1 MEPNQQLAHPSDAQ
15 LASFLD
21 PALGVEA
28 LEALV
33 AHLDNCPMCEGR
45 LENIEPAF
53 SQFRLCLEAVHSRI
67 SRSSGSERELWAK
80 MERLESGGA
89 PQGRMAWRIAW
100 TSGIAATLIAFAVLI
115 LPGERGSELRAET
128 LLARVAVATKQTTV
142 NRRLLIRTRTVSFM
156 RLSERHPDTAEE
168 KAVRAHFVAAH
179 YDWLDPLGP
188 QSYSD
193 WRHSLKH
200 KTSKVFATRN
210 ALSGQPE
217 QCIETTTGDGTL
229 VDVSLTI
236 DAHLLPVKGSFR
248 FADQEWIEITTVPDP
263 DLAASSA
270 PAVAVSPALSAKV
283 PAGAPSPPLAER
295 ELAVRLAIDALQ
307 IGAGE
312 PIEVTV
318 EPTGGILVTTYH
330 LTTGQRS
337 ELQMGLDRVGGVT
350 LRAAD
355 GIAGETEAVSPRLVD
370 RSDLILHSSQDLAY
384 EAHLLAEL
392 ASRFDAAADALSA
405 SSRNKLWAL
414 RMKHA
419 IEMNRDLATLR
430 RELEW
435 EPPSDP
441 GGQPQVQRMA
451 NCASTVDRLISELYS
466 GSDVDSDPA
475 AMRRQ
480 LQSEFALLQNLAGAY
495 FRYLER
501 TRQDLP

>member
-15 LASFLD
+15 LASFVD
-21 PALGVEA
+21 PAIGVEA

-33 AHLDNCPMCEGR
+33 THLDNCPLCEGR
-45 LENIEPAF
+45 LEKIEPAF
-53 SQFRLCLEAVHSRI
+53 SQYRLCLEAVHSRI
-67 SRSSGSERELWAK
+67 SRPSGCERELWAK
-80 MERLESGGA
+80 MERLESGRA
-89 PQGRMAWRIAW
+89 PQRRVAWRLAW
-100 TSGIAATLIAFAVLI
+100 TGGIAAALIAFAVLV

-128 LLARVAVATKQTTV
+128 LLARVAVATKQTTA

-156 RLSERHPDTAEE
+156 RLSERHPDAAEE

-217 QCIETTTGDGTL
+217 QCIETTTGDGAL
-229 VDVSLTI
+229 VDVSLTV

-263 DLAASSA
+263 D
-270 PAVAVSPALSAKV
+270 PIAVSPVLPGKV
-283 PAGAPSPPLAER
+283 PAGAPTPSLAER

-318 EPTGGILVTTYH
+318 EPTRSILVTTYH
-330 LTTGQRS
+330 LTDAQRN
-337 ELQMGLDRVGGVT
+337 ELQMHLDRIGGVT

-370 RSDLILHSSQDLAY
+370 RSDRILHSSQDLAY

-392 ASRFDAAADALSA
+392 ANRFDAAADALSA
-405 SSRNKLWAL
+405 SSRKKLWAL

-441 GGQPQVQRMA
+441 SGQPQVQRMA

-480 LQSEFALLQNLAGAY
+480 LQSEFALLHNLAGAY